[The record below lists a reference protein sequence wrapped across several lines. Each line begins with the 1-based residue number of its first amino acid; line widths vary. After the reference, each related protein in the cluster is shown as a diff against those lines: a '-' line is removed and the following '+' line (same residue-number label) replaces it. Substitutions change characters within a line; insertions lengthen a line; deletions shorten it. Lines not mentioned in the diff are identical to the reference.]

1 MGTEPMPTG
10 RVRYGVWAL
19 RVITWDAVL
28 PVFVTFLPLGVRL
41 LFPNRRGA
49 LELTAVMLPVAA
61 FFLRFRAG
69 KRHIN
74 ANRCSHRL
82 RRFQL
87 FVFCVGILP
96 LVLIDC
102 VIILSELM
110 PAGAFG
116 AADYIALGIMISIY
130 LASMII
136 AMYPGREDV
145 LPDDLGHPY
154 VFADD
159 RTEDDDI
166 AHSIP

>member
-1 MGTEPMPTG
+1 MPDG
-10 RVRYGVWAL
+10 RVRYDVWAL

-28 PVFVTFLPLGVRL
+28 PICITILPLGVKF

-49 LELTAVMLPVAA
+49 LELTAVVLPIAA

-69 KRHIN
+69 KRHIS
-74 ANRCSHRL
+74 ANRCSRRF

-87 FVFCVGILP
+87 CMFCLGILP

-102 VIILSELM
+102 VVILSELM

-116 AADYIALGIMISIY
+116 GADYIALAVPIMIY
-130 LASMII
+130 LASMVV

-145 LPDDLGHPY
+145 SPDGLDHFSLLMAPSG
-154 VFADD
+154 
-159 RTEDDDI
+159 RDDDM
-166 AHSIP
+166 AHFIP